1 MESEESPGPERPRL
15 AEERRE
21 RIADLLRANR
31 SVSVSEIER
40 QFSVSPMTARRDL
53 AELERQG
60 VARRTHGGAVLPGS
74 SRQEDSFTTRLATAT
89 AAKRSLAAAAASTV
103 GDGESLFL
111 DSSTTSF
118 HLARALLAADRRV
131 TVMTNSAP
139 IVDLLATEGR
149 ETTDLVVLGGQL
161 RRISRSMVGPLA
173 VDAVR
178 RHWAD
183 HAFLSVKGLAPDGA
197 LTDADPL
204 EAEVKRAMIERTSR
218 PVLLIEAE
226 KIDRRGLSVIAAL
239 SAIGEVLV
247 SGSADDEAV
256 RRLEEHGA
264 DVRRIAG
271 GEDAA

>member
-1 MESEESPGPERPRL
+1 
-15 AEERRE
+15 
-21 RIADLLRANR
+21 
-31 SVSVSEIER
+31 VSEIER
-40 QFSVSPMTARRDL
+40 QFGVSPMTARRDL

-74 SRQEDSFTTRLATAT
+74 SRHEDSFTTRLGTAT
-89 AAKRSLAAAAASTV
+89 AAKRTLAAAAAATV

-118 HLARALLAADRRV
+118 HLARALLADDRRV
-131 TVMTNSAP
+131 TVMTNAVP
-139 IVDLLATEGR
+139 IVELIAAEGR
-149 ETTDLVVLGGQL
+149 ETTDLVVVGGQL

-173 VDAVR
+173 VEAVQQ
-178 RHWAD
+178 HWAD

-204 EAEVKRAMIERTSR
+204 EAEVKRAMIERASR

-226 KIDRRGLSVIAAL
+226 KIQRRGLNVIAPL

-247 SGSADDEAV
+247 SATDDEAV
-256 RRLEEHGA
+256 TWLESHGA

-271 GEDAA
+271 GDGAP